1 MNVLARAKVVLLPVL
16 MAVAASAW
24 AAQDAP
30 DAKAL
35 VAKAVK
41 TELDADHNDHAAFE
55 YRDHDV
61 TPEHD
66 TVFQVIETPQGSLK
80 RKLAERGAPLSAEQ
94 RHIDDLRIHA
104 FLNDPSVQERAK
116 KDEVHDDQ
124 QAESMLKLLPV
135 AFLWTVT
142 KESPTEVTLTFKPDP
157 AFNPKT
163 MEARVLSAMS
173 GEIVVAR
180 PSNRIQHLRGNLTQD
195 VKIGFGLL
203 GRLKAGGTF
212 SVERREVA
220 PGHWQITA
228 SHVHIDGKALL
239 FKSIGEQEDETKTD
253 FKVSPSETLEQAA
266 LVLNETH

>member
-1 MNVLARAKVVLLPVL
+1 MNVLASVRVILLPAL
-16 MAVAASAW
+16 MAVTACAW
-24 AAQDAP
+24 AAQEGP
-30 DAKAL
+30 DAKTL
-35 VAKAVK
+35 VAQAVK

-61 TPEHD
+61 TPDHD

-80 RKLAERGAPLSAEQ
+80 RKLAEHGAPLSAEQ

-104 FLNDPSVQERAK
+104 LLNDPSVQAK
-116 KDEVHDDQ
+116 QRKDEVHDNQ
-124 QAESMLKLLPV
+124 QAESMLKLLPM
-135 AFLWTVT
+135 AFLWTVE
-142 KESPTEVTLTFKPDP
+142 KNSPAEVTLHFTPDP
-157 AFNPKT
+157 AFNAKT

-173 GEIVVAR
+173 GEIVVAK
-180 PSNRIQHLRGNLTQD
+180 PSNRIQHIRGKLTED

-212 SVERREVA
+212 NVERREVA

-228 SHVHIDGKALL
+228 SHVHIDGRALL

-266 LVLNETH
+266 LVLNEAH